1 MPLGDDVT
9 VEILRQIRDGIT
21 SLQEGFNSRLDQTNS
36 RLDQTNSRLDQTNSR
51 LERVELGLR
60 DLGDFMR
67 QIALEQAKHERFH
80 LQHVNVLE
88 EDMRDLKDRVR
99 RLEEAKP
106 V

>member
-1 MPLGDDVT
+1 M
-9 VEILRQIRDGIT
+9 EILRQIRDGIT
-21 SLQEGFNSRLDQTNS
+21 SLQEGFNS